1 MITEGGGEGV
11 LHLDT
16 LGSEDKFGHHGQDVG
31 LIKHGVSDTL
41 QERLHGSDAVHE
53 KPSAQESVVKQQE
66 DKPWTHLAHT
76 RMDLTA
82 SEHPWKHG
90 QDTLDPQ
97 QKNNSKKNNTIFQE
111 THFILP
117 SQKLVRTSFKCSD
130 AARMSSNAK
139 NGCMMRFTCLATT

>member
-1 MITEGGGEGV
+1 MQRGGSRHGHGGGGGGKGV

-16 LGSEDKFGHHGQDVG
+16 LGSEDEFGHHGQHVG
-31 LIKHGVSDTL
+31 LIKHGVSNTL

-66 DKPWTHLAHT
+66 DKPGTHLAHT
-76 RMDLTA
+76 RMDLTG

-97 QKNNSKKNNTIFQE
+97 EKKRKHTLFCR
-111 THFILP
+111 HK
-117 SQKLVRTSFKCSD
+117 S
-130 AARMSSNAK
+130 
-139 NGCMMRFTCLATT
+139 

>member
-1 MITEGGGEGV
+1 MQRGGGQHGHDGRGKGV

-16 LGSEDKFGHHGQDVG
+16 LGSEDEFGHHGQHVG
-31 LIKHGVSDTL
+31 LIKHGVSDAL

-82 SEHPWKHG
+82 SQHPWKHG

-97 QKNNSKKNNTIFQE
+97 QKNNYTIFQE

-117 SQKLVRTSFKCSD
+117 SQKL
-130 AARMSSNAK
+130 A
-139 NGCMMRFTCLATT
+139 